1 MLRKTAFLMCMV
13 LALGVGATAYASVEE
28 AEPAPCFN
36 YIDYVSVSFDISGGA
51 ATASGLISPRGNLHT
66 RISVKLQVLEDG
78 VWKTRKIWNGSN
90 TAGTCSAGGTHT
102 LTSGYYYRV
111 YVRGSVYDSNGAQLE
126 VHNMT
131 SKTKYY

>member
-1 MLRKTAFLMCMV
+1 VLRKTAFLLCLV
-13 LALGVGATAYASVEE
+13 FSLGFGVMAYASAEE
-28 AEPAPCFN
+28 AEPMPCFT
-36 YIDYVSVSFDISGGA
+36 YIDLVSVSFDINGGVA
-51 ATASGLISPRGNLHT
+51 SASGLISPNGNLHT
-66 RISVKLQVLEDG
+66 RISVKLQILEDG

-90 TAGTCSAGGTHT
+90 TAGTSSTGGTHT